1 MWACFVAEPAQHLAA
16 THRASWDP
24 WPGEVPGCGKRA
36 LNRAVGRQHVGVD
49 GATDRMRLQAE
60 QVGRVQAE
68 HAGGTSTIG
77 KPVLLF
83 WHNGH
88 PDFHPF

>member
-1 MWACFVAEPAQHLAA
+1 
-16 THRASWDP
+16 
-24 WPGEVPGCGKRA
+24 
-36 LNRAVGRQHVGVD
+36 
-49 GATDRMRLQAE
+49 MRLQAE